1 MKKNQKKNETTNED
15 KKSSRVGRCSTKK
28 KKKKIKQFTQ
38 FSSQTNKNYRPCL
51 SFPIDSLH
59 LERDR
64 IYVSLLRE
72 LFHVITHVQDTR

>member
-1 MKKNQKKNETTNED
+1 MKQRT
-15 KKSSRVGRCSTKK
+15 RTKRAAESVAAAPTK

-38 FSSQTNKNYRPCL
+38 FSSQTNRNYRPCL